1 MMSPS
6 LPSNLVHNLYQ
17 AVPTVWLFSLH
28 WLQAGMW
35 LVGLLLVVWAGMRM
49 RWARLVAL
57 LVFLTMDLVMF
68 GAFVRLT
75 DAGLGCPDW
84 PGCYGRLTPA
94 QAHVQI
100 HQAVQQEGGTQGNVS
115 PFKAW
120 VEMIHRYVAT
130 IIGALI
136 TVMAARALWARRKG
150 QGVGRGGG
158 VGVGLPLLLLGW
170 VIVQG
175 MFGAWTVTLLL
186 KPLIVTLHLM
196 GGIVLLLL
204 AAWFWMRNRPEMQP
218 LDAGAATRWL
228 ARVAL
233 LALLVQIFLGG
244 WVSTNYADLACSGFP
259 TCNGSWNPPADWS
272 AGFTMWRDLGHM
284 PDGSAITLQALIAI
298 HWAHRLFAVV
308 ASALILGTAGLL
320 ARVRELRRLAGW
332 LVLAL
337 LVQIGLGVSVVL
349 LQRPLVPAV
358 AHNGGAALLVL
369 LLTTAV
375 WRTSGARRARQAAA
389 PPAAMQH
396 VRDPS

>member
-6 LPSNLVHNLYQ
+6 LPSNLVHNMYQ

-35 LVGLLLVVWAGMRM
+35 LIGLLLVVWAGMRM
-49 RWARLVAL
+49 RWSRLVAL

-100 HQAVQQEGGTQGNVS
+100 HQAVAEEGGTQGNVS

-150 QGVGRGGG
+150 QALR
-158 VGVGLPLLLLGW
+158 VGLPLLLFAW
-170 VIVQG
+170 IIVQG

-204 AAWFWMRNRPEMQP
+204 AAWFWMRNRPDMQP

-228 ARVAL
+228 TLVAL
-233 LALLVQIFLGG
+233 AGLLVQIFLGG
-244 WVSTNYADLACSGFP
+244 WVSTNYAALACSGFP

-272 AGFTMWRDLGHM
+272 AGFTMWRDLGRM

-308 ASALILGTAGLL
+308 ASALVLGAAGML
-320 ARVRELRRLAGW
+320 ARLRELRRLAAW

-337 LVQIGLGVSVVL
+337 LTQIALGVSVVL
-349 LQRPLVPAV
+349 LQHPLVPAV
-358 AHNGGAALLVL
+358 AHNGVAALMVL
-369 LLTTAV
+369 LLTTAA
-375 WRTSGARRARQAAA
+375 WRTSGGRRERRAAA
-389 PPAAMQH
+389 PPAGMQP
-396 VRDPS
+396 VQGQS

>member
-1 MMSPS
+1 MMNPS

-35 LVGLLLVVWAGMRM
+35 LLGLLLVVWAGLRM

-100 HQAVQQEGGTQGNVS
+100 HQAVAEEGGTQGNVS

-136 TVMAARALWARRKG
+136 TVMALRALWARRKG
-150 QGVGRGGG
+150 QAVR
-158 VGVGLPLLLLGW
+158 VGLPLLLFAW
-170 VIVQG
+170 IIVQG

-204 AAWFWMRNRPEMQP
+204 AAWFWMRNRPDMQP

-228 ARVAL
+228 TLAAL
-233 LALLVQIFLGG
+233 AGLLVQIFLGG
-244 WVSTNYADLACSGFP
+244 WVSTNYAALACSGFP
-259 TCNGSWNPPADWS
+259 TCNGSWNPQVDWS
-272 AGFTMWRDLGHM
+272 AGFTMWRDLGRM
-284 PDGSAITLQALIAI
+284 PDGSAITLQALMAI

-308 ASALILGTAGLL
+308 ASALVLGAAGLL
-320 ARVRELRRLAGW
+320 ARLRELRRLAAW

-337 LVQIGLGVSVVL
+337 LTQIALGVSVVL
-349 LQRPLVPAV
+349 LQHPLVPAV
-358 AHNGGAALLVL
+358 AHNGVAALMVL
-369 LLTTAV
+369 LLTTAA
-375 WRTSGARRARQAAA
+375 WRTSGGRQERRAAA
-389 PPAAMQH
+389 PPAGMQP
-396 VRDPS
+396 VQGQS

>member
-6 LPSNLVHNLYQ
+6 LPSNLVHNMYQ

-35 LVGLLLVVWAGMRM
+35 LLGLLLVVWAGMRM

-84 PGCYGRLTPA
+84 PGCYGHLTPA

-100 HQAVQQEGGTQGNVS
+100 HQAVAEEGGTQGNVS

-150 QGVGRGGG
+150 KAVR
-158 VGVGLPLLLLGW
+158 VGLPLLLFAW
-170 VIVQG
+170 IIVQG

-204 AAWFWMRNRPEMQP
+204 AAWFWMRNRPDMQP

-228 ARVAL
+228 TLAAL
-233 LALLVQIFLGG
+233 GALLVQIFLGG
-244 WVSTNYADLACSGFP
+244 WVSTNYAALACSGFP

-272 AGFTMWRDLGHM
+272 AGFTMWRDLGRM

-308 ASALILGTAGLL
+308 VSALVLGAAGLL
-320 ARVRELRRLAGW
+320 ARLPELRRLAGW
-332 LVLAL
+332 LVAAL
-337 LVQIGLGVSVVL
+337 LSQIALGVSVVL
-349 LQRPLVPAV
+349 LQHPLVPAV
-358 AHNGGAALLVL
+358 AHNGVAALMVL
-369 LLTTAV
+369 LLTTAA
-375 WRTSGARRARQAAA
+375 WRTSGGRRERRAAA
-389 PPAAMQH
+389 PPAGMQP
-396 VRDPS
+396 VQGQS

>member
-6 LPSNLVHNLYQ
+6 LPSNLVHNMYQ

-28 WLQAGMW
+28 WLQAGLW
-35 LVGLLLVVWAGMRM
+35 LLGLGLVIWAGMRM

-57 LVFLTMDLVMF
+57 LVFLTLDLVMF

-100 HQAVQQEGGTQGNVS
+100 HQAVQEEGGTQGNVS

-150 QGVGRGGG
+150 QGMR
-158 VGVGLPLLLLGW
+158 VGLPLLLFAW
-170 VIVQG
+170 IVVQG

-228 ARVAL
+228 TRAAL

-244 WVSTNYADLACSGFP
+244 WVSTNYAAVACSGFP

-272 AGFTMWRDLGHM
+272 AGFTMWRDLGRM
-284 PDGSAITLQALIAI
+284 PDGSAVTLQALIAI

-308 ASALILGTAGLL
+308 ATVLVLGAAGLL
-320 ARVRELRRLAGW
+320 ARLRELRRLAGW
-332 LVLAL
+332 LVVALAA
-337 LVQIGLGVSVVL
+337 QIALGVSVVL
-349 LQRPLVPAV
+349 LQHPLVPAV
-358 AHNGGAALLVL
+358 AHNGVAALMVL
-369 LLTTAV
+369 LLTTAA
-375 WRTSGARRARQAAA
+375 WRTSGGRRARQPAA
-389 PPAAMQH
+389 PPAGMRGMQN
-396 VRDPS
+396 PS

>member
-35 LVGLLLVVWAGMRM
+35 LLGLLLVVWAGMRM

-100 HQAVQQEGGTQGNVS
+100 HQAVAEEGGTQGNVS

-150 QGVGRGGG
+150 QAVR
-158 VGVGLPLLLLGW
+158 VGLPLLLFAW
-170 VIVQG
+170 IIVQG

-204 AAWFWMRNRPEMQP
+204 AAWFWMRNRPDMQP

-228 ARVAL
+228 TLVAL
-233 LALLVQIFLGG
+233 AGLLVQIFLGG
-244 WVSTNYADLACSGFP
+244 WVSTNYAALACSGFP

-272 AGFTMWRDLGHM
+272 AGFTMWRDLGRM

-308 ASALILGTAGLL
+308 ASALVLGAAGML
-320 ARVRELRRLAGW
+320 ARLRELRRLAAW

-337 LVQIGLGVSVVL
+337 LTQIALGVSVVL
-349 LQRPLVPAV
+349 LQHPLVPAV
-358 AHNGGAALLVL
+358 AHNGVAALMVL
-369 LLTTAV
+369 LLTTAA
-375 WRTSGARRARQAAA
+375 WRTSGGRRERRAAA
-389 PPAAMQH
+389 PPAGMQP
-396 VRDPS
+396 VQGQS

>member
-1 MMSPS
+1 MSPS
-6 LPSNLVHNLYQ
+6 LPSNLVSNLYQ

-100 HQAVQQEGGTQGNVS
+100 HEAVKQEGGDSGNVS

-130 IIGALI
+130 IIGTLI
-136 TVMAARALWARRKG
+136 LVMAARAIWARRRG
-150 QGVGRGGG
+150 QSMRT
-158 VGVGLPLLLLGW
+158 GLPLLLLFW

-196 GGIVLLLL
+196 GGIILLLL
-204 AAWFWMRNRPEMQP
+204 AAWFWMRNRPDMRP
-218 LDAGAATRWL
+218 VDAGNA
-228 ARVAL
+228 ARVLTRIAL
-233 LALLVQIFLGG
+233 LGLLVQIFLGG
-244 WVSTNYADLACSGFP
+244 WVSTNYAALACSGFP

-272 AGFTMWRDLGHM
+272 AGFTMWRDLGRM

-308 ASALILGTAGLL
+308 ASALILAAAAAM
-320 ARVRELRRLAGW
+320 ARARELRRLAVW

-337 LVQIGLGVSVVL
+337 LVQIGLGISLVL
-349 LQRPLVPAV
+349 LQHPLVPAV
-358 AHNGGAALLVL
+358 AHNGFAALMVL
-369 LLTTAV
+369 LLTAAA
-375 WRTSGARRARQAAA
+375 WRTQRVPREQYAA
-389 PPAAMQH
+389 PSPPVMQ
-396 VRDPS
+396 RIRAES

>member
-6 LPSNLVHNLYQ
+6 LPSNLVHNMYQ

-35 LVGLLLVVWAGMRM
+35 LIGLLLVVWAGMRM
-49 RWARLVAL
+49 RWSRLVAL

-100 HQAVQQEGGTQGNVS
+100 HQAVAEEGGTQGNVS

-150 QGVGRGGG
+150 QALR
-158 VGVGLPLLLLGW
+158 VGLPLLLFAW
-170 VIVQG
+170 IIVQG

-204 AAWFWMRNRPEMQP
+204 AAWFWMRNRPDMQP

-228 ARVAL
+228 TLVAL
-233 LALLVQIFLGG
+233 AGLLVQIFLGG
-244 WVSTNYADLACSGFP
+244 WVSTNYAALACSGFP

-272 AGFTMWRDLGHM
+272 AGFTMWRDLGRM

-308 ASALILGTAGLL
+308 ASALVLGAAGML
-320 ARVRELRRLAGW
+320 ARLRELRRLAAW

-337 LVQIGLGVSVVL
+337 LTQIALGVSVVL
-349 LQRPLVPAV
+349 LQHPLVPAV
-358 AHNGGAALLVL
+358 AHNGVAALMVL
-369 LLTTAV
+369 LLTTAA
-375 WRTSGARRARQAAA
+375 WRTSGGRQARQPAA
-389 PPAAMQH
+389 PPVRMRGMQN
-396 VRDPS
+396 PS

>member
-6 LPSNLVHNLYQ
+6 LPSNLVHNMYQ

-28 WLQAGMW
+28 WLQAGLW
-35 LVGLLLVVWAGMRM
+35 LLGLGLVIWAGMRM

-57 LVFLTMDLVMF
+57 LVFLTLDLIMF

-100 HQAVQQEGGTQGNVS
+100 HQAVQEEGGTQGNVS

-150 QGVGRGGG
+150 QGMR
-158 VGVGLPLLLLGW
+158 VGLPLLLFAW
-170 VIVQG
+170 IVVQG

-218 LDAGAATRWL
+218 LNAGAATRWL
-228 ARVAL
+228 TRAAL

-244 WVSTNYADLACSGFP
+244 WVSTNYAAVACSGFP

-272 AGFTMWRDLGHM
+272 AGFTLWRDLGRM
-284 PDGSAITLQALIAI
+284 PDGSAVTLQALIAI

-308 ASALILGTAGLL
+308 ATVLVLGAAGLL
-320 ARVRELRRLAGW
+320 ARLRELRRLAGW
-332 LVLAL
+332 LVVALAA
-337 LVQIGLGVSVVL
+337 QIALGVSVVL
-349 LQRPLVPAV
+349 LQHPLVPAV
-358 AHNGGAALLVL
+358 AHNGVAALMVL
-369 LLTTAV
+369 LLTTAA
-375 WRTSGARRARQAAA
+375 WRTSGGRRARQPAA
-389 PPAAMQH
+389 PPAGMRGMQN
-396 VRDPS
+396 PS

>member
-35 LVGLLLVVWAGMRM
+35 LLGLLLVVWAGMRM

-57 LVFLTMDLVMF
+57 LVFLTLDLVMF

-84 PGCYGRLTPA
+84 PGCYGHFTPA

-100 HQAVQQEGGTQGNVS
+100 HQAVQEEGGTQGNVS

-150 QGVGRGGG
+150 QGMR
-158 VGVGLPLLLLGW
+158 VGLPLLLFAW
-170 VIVQG
+170 IVVQG

-228 ARVAL
+228 TRAAL

-244 WVSTNYADLACSGFP
+244 WVSTNYAAVACSGFP

-272 AGFTMWRDLGHM
+272 AGFTMWRDLGRM
-284 PDGSAITLQALIAI
+284 PDGSAVTLQALIAI

-308 ASALILGTAGLL
+308 ATVLVLGAAGLL
-320 ARVRELRRLAGW
+320 ARLRELRRLAGW
-332 LVLAL
+332 LVVALAA
-337 LVQIGLGVSVVL
+337 QIALGVSVVL
-349 LQRPLVPAV
+349 LQHPLVPAV
-358 AHNGGAALLVL
+358 AHNGVAALMVL
-369 LLTTAV
+369 LLTTAA
-375 WRTSGARRARQAAA
+375 WRTSGGRRARQPAA
-389 PPAAMQH
+389 PPAGMRGMQN
-396 VRDPS
+396 PS

>member
-1 MMSPS
+1 M
-6 LPSNLVHNLYQ
+6 
-17 AVPTVWLFSLH
+17 H
-28 WLQAGMW
+28 WLQAGLW
-35 LVGLLLVVWAGMRM
+35 LLGLGLVIWAGMRM

-57 LVFLTMDLVMF
+57 LVFLTLDLIMF

-100 HQAVQQEGGTQGNVS
+100 HQAVQEEGGTQGNVS

-150 QGVGRGGG
+150 QGMR
-158 VGVGLPLLLLGW
+158 VGLPLLLFAW
-170 VIVQG
+170 IVVQG

-218 LDAGAATRWL
+218 LNAGAATRWL
-228 ARVAL
+228 TRAAL

-244 WVSTNYADLACSGFP
+244 WVSTNYAAVACSGFP

-272 AGFTMWRDLGHM
+272 AGFTLWRDLGRM
-284 PDGSAITLQALIAI
+284 PDGSAVTLQALIAI

-308 ASALILGTAGLL
+308 ATVLVLGAAGLL
-320 ARVRELRRLAGW
+320 ARLRELRRLAGW
-332 LVLAL
+332 LVVALAA
-337 LVQIGLGVSVVL
+337 QIALGVSVVL
-349 LQRPLVPAV
+349 LQHPLVPAV
-358 AHNGGAALLVL
+358 AHNGVAALMVL
-369 LLTTAV
+369 LLTTAA
-375 WRTSGARRARQAAA
+375 WRTSGGRRARQPAA
-389 PPAAMQH
+389 PPAGMRGMQN
-396 VRDPS
+396 PS